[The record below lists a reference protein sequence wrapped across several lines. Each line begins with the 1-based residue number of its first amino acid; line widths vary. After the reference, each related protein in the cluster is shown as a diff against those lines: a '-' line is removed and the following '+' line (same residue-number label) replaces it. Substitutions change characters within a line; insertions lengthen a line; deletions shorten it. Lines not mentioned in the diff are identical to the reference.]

1 MEITQELR
9 TLAKFYAPEL
19 PVISLYL
26 DAQWR
31 DEHQRERVH
40 TFLTRQLRQA
50 RLYAVTSESA
60 RSSLD
65 SDMARI
71 AEWGEQLL
79 RGTTPSPMPGY
90 ALFACSGA
98 DLWIEFPAPVPFEDE
113 FSIAH
118 VPILRQL
125 ARIDDDYTNALIV
138 LVDSRSARVCEV
150 VLGGFLAESTFAS
163 EVPGRH
169 KQGGWAQMRYQ
180 RHVKDHIDRHHKEVA
195 AYVAA
200 YIAKRPLTA
209 LILAGQDEI
218 VANFRTFLPPAVH
231 ERILDSIRLDIREAQ
246 NRILEVAQDI
256 LQHAEQ
262 EEEATHLQLLLNR
275 AGHGGLAVVGLQET
289 LAAANTGRIHQLIMH
304 RDVHIAGWRCHNC
317 GTLGEGTLEI
327 CGVCQA
333 KVHEVDLGD
342 AVVNA
347 VLQADGFIEL
357 IEPEPRLASF
367 DGLGALLR
375 YK

>member
-1 MEITQELR
+1 MEITRELR

-19 PVISLYL
+19 PVISVYL
-26 DAQWR
+26 DTQWR

-50 RLYAVTSESA
+50 RLYAVTSEA
-60 RSSLD
+60 VRVSLD
-65 SDMARI
+65 TDLARL
-71 AEWGEQLL
+71 AEWGGQLL
-79 RGTTPSPMPGY
+79 RGATPSPMPGY
-90 ALFACSGA
+90 ALFTCSGA
-98 DLWIEFPAPVPFEDE
+98 DLWIEFAAPLPFEDE

-118 VPILRQL
+118 VPMLRQL
-125 ARIDDDYTNALIV
+125 ARIDEDYTNALVV

-195 AYVAA
+195 EYVAA
-200 YIAKRPLTA
+200 YMAKRPQTA
-209 LILAGQDEI
+209 IILAGQDEI
-218 VANFRTFLPPAVH
+218 VANFRTFLSPVVH
-231 ERILDSIRLDIREAQ
+231 ERILDRIRLDIRESPSH
-246 NRILEVAQDI
+246 ILEVAQDI

-262 EEEATHLQLLLNR
+262 EEEAAHLQLLLSR
-275 AGHGGLAVVGLQET
+275 AGQGGLAVVGLQET
-289 LAAANTGRIHQLIMH
+289 LAAANTGRMHQLIMH
-304 RDVHIAGWRCHNC
+304 RDLHIAGWRCHDC
-317 GTLGEGTLEI
+317 GALGEGRMIT
-327 CGVCQA
+327 CGVCQGQ
-333 KVHEVDLGD
+333 VDGVDLGD
-342 AVVNA
+342 AMVNK

-357 IEPEPRLASF
+357 IEPEPQLASY
-367 DGLGALLR
+367 DGVGALLR